1 MVLRL
6 QLSLKA
12 LSTVVACTGHPLQ
25 IKLSSL
31 FQVKDS
37 LSFRLLQRF
46 CYVYSVTLQFYTLSV
61 LIRFSPGRVPV
72 EVWWLRK
79 KVDPISPRYLIL
91 LNPYLPDL
99 WSHSSPFLP
108 KPRTK
113 RLMLDMS
120 IRGIDISSPIIMTE
134 MVFIFPIFPT
144 YLIRTTP
151 WPYVICE
158 LCLFRCKENENK
170 RTGEGG
176 EWVWVCV

>member
-72 EVWWLRK
+72 EVW
-79 KVDPISPRYLIL
+79 
-91 LNPYLPDL
+91 
-99 WSHSSPFLP
+99 
-108 KPRTK
+108 
-113 RLMLDMS
+113 
-120 IRGIDISSPIIMTE
+120 
-134 MVFIFPIFPT
+134 
-144 YLIRTTP
+144 
-151 WPYVICE
+151 
-158 LCLFRCKENENK
+158 
-170 RTGEGG
+170 
-176 EWVWVCV
+176 